1 MLSPLHTTSPAFLPL
16 TPSILK
22 GWLLLL
28 RSWSVLLLTPS
39 SLAWT
44 PWLHRNSPDFS
55 LVNGLTRK
63 CLLDMVSPWR
73 VPPALPGSPWL
84 CPLSPGL
91 TPHQHPDLFQNS
103 LVVLCSGHHG
113 LGLNN
118 GSLVL
123 HRLEAES
130 PRSRCPQGWFL
141 PLLAPGPF
149 SPCLH
154 KVFSLCVCIP
164 GAHQSD
170 RRRAHS
176 NHPSLWMSLNALSPN
191 MVTFEGVGG

>member
-39 SLAWT
+39 SLAWN

-73 VPPALPGSPWL
+73 VPPALPGSLWL

-91 TPHQHPDLFQNS
+91 TPHQHPDLFQDS
-103 LVVLCSGHHG
+103 LVVLCSGRHG

-123 HRLEAES
+123 HRLEAEN

-141 PLLAPGPF
+141 LRRF
-149 SPCLH
+149 SSTCIWPPSHHVCT
-154 KVFSLCVCIP
+154 KYLCVCV
-164 GAHQSD
+164 
-170 RRRAHS
+170 
-176 NHPSLWMSLNALSPN
+176 HPWCPPVRSE
-191 MVTFEGVGG
+191 EGPL